1 MFYLVLFIDIDV
13 LEGLTLVRSISEGLE
28 TITF

>member
-13 LEGLTLVRSISEGLE
+13 LEGLTQVRSISEGLE